1 MARPRRPG
9 GRGDDE
15 RGQVPHLDA
24 ALDMLRDRLA
34 SSGASSAAGRGRLFE
49 QMVLAALRA
58 HPGEYGPARFKQV
71 WAYNDWPGR
80 SGADI
85 GIDIVAEQT
94 ESWGG
99 GLAAIQCKLRGG
111 PVPIG
116 EIDKFLAASVGE
128 KWKARILVTTG
139 GYSRASTRKLAESG
153 TEVVT
158 RFELDDWP
166 TDWRKIAL
174 DPDAPAEFSDQ
185 RHVLRP
191 DQENAVQAAA
201 EGLAGGGR
209 GRLLMPCGTGKS
221 LVGLRIAERLAGAG
235 KRVLYLVP
243 SISLMD
249 QTMRMWA
256 QQRDPAVPHR
266 YLGVCSDDHVGASSE
281 DMPVA
286 GLPIP
291 VTTDSARITDHM
303 TGASGSEM
311 AVCFSTYQSLDRIS
325 EAQRSGCPGFD
336 IAICDEAHRTAG
348 GADKL
353 FARIHDAA
361 AVQADRRLYMTA
373 TQRIYRS
380 AKAGQDIISME
391 DEGTFGPI
399 LYSMSFGE
407 AIDHELLTDYKVL
420 AVLVREGAYG
430 DWLHSLEGASTEG
443 LEVDLGEPGKPKPKV
458 MAWQEVARLL
468 GCWDALADPASGVGG
483 PVRKVGEPAPERPDG
498 QPGHCRRAIAF
509 TTTISAS
516 RQAARTLED
525 LAKAAIGRRG
535 GNPPGVP
542 LATDHVDGAMNAH
555 DRAAAL
561 DRLRSPEG
569 GPFSAHLL
577 SNARCLT
584 EGVDVPALDAVLF
597 LSPRNSEIDIVQAIG
612 RVMRKSPGKDIG
624 YVVLPVLVPEG
635 RADEAPERLEASDF
649 AEVFKVLRA
658 LRSHDE
664 RLDALVNFA
673 STACKT
679 PVGIIDS
686 RDAVTN
692 GETGDETIE
701 DEDGQTRTEQGRLQF
716 ELPQQIASM
725 IVEEVGDRQYWPSW
739 GRRAKTAYEAVLKR
753 CADFGAAEH
762 KARRRLE
769 AFAKSLRQTV
779 MPHITDAEAAK
790 MLAMHVVTIPVFNAF
805 FQDSKFAAHNPVS
818 QQVNGVLNA
827 LAALG
832 CGFDD
837 ITEPLAA
844 NYERIKKVL
853 ADAEPSER
861 LDKLSEVYEGFFKTA
876 IPDVVERLGV
886 VYTPV
891 PVVDFVLRSA
901 DAVCRREFG
910 RGLGDEG
917 VAVMDPFA
925 GTGTFLTRMFDLQLP
940 GGGAA
945 AYRRSG
951 RPQIQRRSRR
961 AAGDS
966 GPGDPA
972 ARLLH
977 RRRPDRGM
985 RSRPR
990 RLRRRLRPLPR
1001 RGAGRHVRVL
1011 HRENA
1016 RTAQELAEPAMGPG
1030 CRPAR
1035 ERQPGRRDPL
1045 TGTGEGDRGQSTV
1058 VGWPEIIRRRQPA
1071 GRLRRDRPTGA
1082 GDLRGQAGGGN
1093 RSCGGRQL
1101 VR

>member
-1 MARPRRPG
+1 
-9 GRGDDE
+9 
-15 RGQVPHLDA
+15 
-24 ALDMLRDRLA
+24 MLRDRLA
-34 SSGASSAAGRGRLFE
+34 HSGASSAAGRGLLFE

-99 GLAAIQCKLRGG
+99 GLTAIQCKLREG
-111 PVPIG
+111 PIPIG
-116 EIDKFLAASVGE
+116 EIDKFLAASAGE
-128 KWKARILVTTG
+128 RWKARILVTTG
-139 GYSRASTRKLAESG
+139 GYSRASARKLVECG

-158 RFELDDWP
+158 RFELDDWS

-174 DPDAPAEFSDQ
+174 DPDTPAEFSDQ

-191 DQENAVQAAA
+191 DQENAVHAAA

-266 YLGVCSDDHVGASSE
+266 YLGVCSDDQVGASSE

-311 AVCFSTYQSLDRIS
+311 AVCFSTYQSIDRIS
-325 EAQRSGCPGFD
+325 EAQQSGCPGFD

-391 DEGTFGPI
+391 DEETFGPI

-430 DWLHSLEGASTEG
+430 DWLHSLEGASAEG

-483 PVRKVGEPAPERPDG
+483 PVRKVGELAPERSDG

-525 LAKAAIGRRG
+525 LANAAISRRG
-535 GNPPGVP
+535 DDPPGCR
-542 LATDHVDGAMNAH
+542 LSADHVDGGMNAH

-561 DRLRSPEG
+561 DRLRFPEG
-569 GPFSAHLL
+569 GLLSAHLL

-612 RVMRKSPGKDIG
+612 RVMRKSPGKEIG
-624 YVVLPVLVPEG
+624 YVVLPVLVRED

-692 GETGDETIE
+692 GETGDETVE
-701 DEDGQTRTEQGRLQF
+701 DEDGQTRTEQGRFRF

-753 CADFGAAEH
+753 CADFGTAEH

-779 MPHITDAEAAK
+779 MPHITDAEAAE

-853 ADAEPSER
+853 ADAKPSER

-917 VAVMDPFA
+917 VTVMDPFA
-925 GTGTFLTRMFDLQLP
+925 GTGTFLTRMFDLRLP
-940 GGGAA
+940 SGGGGSRCSPTLRPPTNTRARPVDRRRFWP
-945 AYRRSG
+945 RRSCCSPTTSPPSKSRNAQPPG
-951 RPQIQRRSRR
+951 ASSPTATPPTKAWRWSTRSSPPTRRCASAVGTCKASYGAR
-961 AAGDS
+961 A
-966 GPGDPA
+966 PTC
-972 ARLLH
+972 
-977 RRRPDRGM
+977 
-985 RSRPR
+985 PR
-990 RLRRRLRPLPR
+990 
-1001 RGAGRHVRVL
+1001 
-1011 HRENA
+1011 
-1016 RTAQELAEPAMGPG
+1016 T
-1030 CRPAR
+1030 
-1035 ERQPGRRDPL
+1035 
-1045 TGTGEGDRGQSTV
+1045 
-1058 VGWPEIIRRRQPA
+1058 
-1071 GRLRRDRPTGA
+1071 PTG
-1082 GDLRGQAGGGN
+1082 
-1093 RSCGGRQL
+1093 
-1101 VR
+1101 